1 MTNIKTCV
9 AADRTSPI
17 EPRDRPLFLA
27 DWRRVLFIHFA
38 IDPKILAPIVPF
50 PLDLFDGRAYVS
62 LVAFTQ
68 ARLQPAFGPGFARLL
83 TAPLAEHAFLNVRT
97 YVRVPRGSTSEEERA
112 IYFIAEWIPN
122 RLAAFVGPRTY
133 GLPYRLGRLAYDHA
147 RESGGLNGRVETG
160 DSALAYH
167 ASIRRDDD
175 ALVPAEAGSL
185 TQFLIERYAAY
196 TARRG
201 VRRRFA
207 VRHAPWPQTSAEVEI
222 ADQSLLALAAPC
234 LADLGRPA
242 AATYS
247 PGVHDVVICA
257 PTRLRER
264 VVTPPC

>member
-1 MTNIKTCV
+1 MTNTQTCV
-9 AADRTSPI
+9 GADRTSSN
-17 EPRDRPLFLA
+17 EPHDRPLFRA
-27 DWRRVLFIHFA
+27 DWRRVLFLHFA
-38 IDPKILAPIVPF
+38 IDPQTLAPIVPF

-68 ARLQPAFGPGFARLL
+68 ARLRPAMGPAWARLL

-97 YVRVPRGSTSEEERA
+97 YVRGPLGSPRELEPA

-147 RESGGLNGRVETG
+147 PQLGRLRGRVQAG
-160 DSALAYH
+160 DAALAYR
-167 ASIRRDDD
+167 ASLTHSDDEP
-175 ALVPAEAGSL
+175 APAEPGSL
-185 TQFLIERYAAY
+185 THFLLERYAAY
-196 TARRG
+196 TSRHR

-207 VRHAPWPQTSAEVEI
+207 VRHAPWPQMPADVHIS
-222 ADQSLLALAAPC
+222 DQSLLSVAAPT
-234 LADLGRPA
+234 LANLGRPV

-257 PTRLRER
+257 PTRLRE
-264 VVTPPC
+264 PS